1 MNNMVVEEILDE
13 RLVRHY
19 SDANM
24 MIRQIETGLEYEEA
38 VDLIPC
44 RYTYEETDIPIEPEE
59 PETIADLRT
68 VNYDE

>member
-1 MNNMVVEEILDE
+1 MVVEEILDE

-19 SDANM
+19 SDDNM

-59 PETIADLRT
+59 SETVAYLRT